1 MILVLISLILDG
13 IVSVYTNNTI
23 LIPLFTLTSL
33 VYIYKYYEKKENIY
47 FLIALLIGILYDSL
61 YTDII
66 LLNSLVFLFLAVII
80 KILNIYLS
88 HKLSSTIVKLLAIII
103 LYRITTYLIL
113 VLFNYID
120 FNFIYLFKS
129 IYSSVLIN
137 IIYLII
143 VTLIYKKISS
153 K

>member
-13 IVSVYTNNTI
+13 IVSVYINNTI

-47 FLIALLIGILYDSL
+47 FLIALIIGILYDSL

-88 HKLSSTIVKLLAIII
+88 HKLSSTIV
-103 LYRITTYLIL
+103 
-113 VLFNYID
+113 
-120 FNFIYLFKS
+120 
-129 IYSSVLIN
+129 
-137 IIYLII
+137 
-143 VTLIYKKISS
+143 
-153 K
+153 

>member
-47 FLIALLIGILYDSL
+47 FLIALIIGILYDSL

-88 HKLSSTIVKLLAIII
+88 HKLSSTIVKLLAII

>member
-47 FLIALLIGILYDSL
+47 FLIALIIGILYDSL

-66 LLNSLVFLFLAVII
+66 LLNSLVLCPFTQ
-80 KILNIYLS
+80 LN
-88 HKLSSTIVKLLAIII
+88 
-103 LYRITTYLIL
+103 
-113 VLFNYID
+113 
-120 FNFIYLFKS
+120 
-129 IYSSVLIN
+129 
-137 IIYLII
+137 
-143 VTLIYKKISS
+143 
-153 K
+153 

>member
-1 MILVLISLILDG
+1 MVHKKG
-13 IVSVYTNNTI
+13 I
-23 LIPLFTLTSL
+23 
-33 VYIYKYYEKKENIY
+33 YEKYIKRPQD
-47 FLIALLIGILYDSL
+47 FLCS
-61 YTDII
+61 
-66 LLNSLVFLFLAVII
+66 
-80 KILNIYLS
+80 
-88 HKLSSTIVKLLAIII
+88 LLAIII

>member
-1 MILVLISLILDG
+1 MLVLISLILDG
-13 IVSVYTNNTI
+13 IISVYTNNTI

-47 FLIALLIGILYDSL
+47 FLIALITGILYDSL

-66 LLNSLVFLFLAVII
+66 LLNSLVFLFLAVIV

-88 HKLSSTIVKLLAIII
+88 HKLNSTIVKLLVIII
-103 LYRITTYLIL
+103 LYRIITYLIL

-129 IYSSVLIN
+129 IYSSILIN